1 MKVLLMH
8 PLTAFVAA
16 PPNIPDLGL
25 GYIMSSLKKYNHQV
39 FIRDWNMNPSVENF
53 KEWLIENKPEAIGI
67 KVFTKDVGAAKKTI
81 SIIRETLPE
90 VTIIIG
96 GPHPSAAA
104 PVELMED
111 FLECDYAIKGEA
123 ENSFP
128 SLLSLIINMKIDVGD
143 GKGYI
148 TDESAK
154 KISGLVWRNKEG
166 ISCNPTFLIHD
177 LDRIDFP
184 CWEILNPNNYSVDL
198 PGSTLDGWNTAPIIT
213 TRGCPGKCTFCS
225 AYNVNGR
232 KIRHRSPENVLR
244 EMSMLYNQYNVRK
257 FTFQDNCFTS
267 HKEILIKI
275 CEGIIKERMNIEWD
289 FVSYERLD
297 NLTNET
303 LSLMYKAG
311 GRMIHIGIESGS
323 EKIRKVMNKSCS
335 LKDISEKVK
344 VIQRNG
350 IKIGAWFMIGFPEE
364 TKKEIKETIKYAFS
378 LGADLTT
385 FTICFPLPGSQV
397 YYHIR
402 EEYKFDKIDWSN
414 FDIYNSPYPMSEL
427 SSKELTRMLKKIR
440 LRIRLNK
447 VVKKLVHFIGVK

>member
-8 PLTAFVAA
+8 PLTAFVAD

-25 GYIMSSLKKYNHQV
+25 GYIMASLRKYNHQV
-39 FIRDWNMNPSVENF
+39 FIRDWNTNPSVEDF
-53 KEWLIENKPEAIGI
+53 KEWLIENKPQAIGI

-96 GPHPSAAA
+96 GPHPSAVA
-104 PVELMED
+104 PAELMED

-128 SLLSLIINMKIDVGD
+128 SLLSLIINRKRDVGD
-143 GKGYI
+143 SKGYI
-148 TDESAK
+148 TDERAK
-154 KISGLVWRNKEG
+154 EIAGLVWRNKEG
-166 ISCNPTFLIHD
+166 ISCNPTSLIHD
-177 LDRIDFP
+177 LDRIDLP
-184 CWEILNPNNYSVDL
+184 CWEMLNPNNYSVDS

-232 KIRHRSPENVLR
+232 KIRHRSPENVLN
-244 EMSMLYNQYNVRK
+244 EMLMLYNQYNVRK
-257 FTFQDNCFTS
+257 FMFQDNCFTS
-267 HKEILIKI
+267 HKVNLIKI

-311 GRMIHIGIESGS
+311 GRMIHMGIESGS

-344 VIQRNG
+344 IIQRNG

-378 LGADLTT
+378 LGTDLTT

-402 EEYKFDKIDWSN
+402 EKYKFDKIDWSN

-440 LRIRLNK
+440 LRIKLNK
-447 VVKKLVHFIGVK
+447 VVKKLIHFIVEK